1 MTPETSAPNESA
13 SDASACSR
21 CRDDAV
27 LRVVR
32 TEIEGRSAPVRTSSS
47 DAADSTT
54 VCRDCF
60 ARLRADPNASFNTL
74 FETGDEPDRTRHF
87 IKIERL

>member
-1 MTPETSAPNESA
+1 MTPETPAPNESE
-13 SDASACSR
+13 SDDSACSH

-32 TEIEGRSAPVRTSSS
+32 TEIDGGSTPVRTSSS
-47 DAADSTT
+47 DSVDSAT

-60 ARLRADPNASFNTL
+60 ARLRADPNESFNSL
-74 FETGDEPDRTRHF
+74 FEADDPRSVRHF

>member
-1 MTPETSAPNESA
+1 MTPETPAPDESVP
-13 SDASACSR
+13 DDSACSR

-32 TEIEGRSAPVRTSSS
+32 TEIDGRSAAVRTPSS
-47 DAADSTT
+47 DSVDSET
-54 VCRDCF
+54 VCRECF
-60 ARLRADPNASFNTL
+60 ARLRADPNASFNSL
-74 FETGDEPDRTRHF
+74 FETMGTPDSARHF